1 MDKQVE
7 QKRLVRQPLFI
18 TGLTAVVLTASAVVG
33 YRNLTTPRYAQVL
46 EVREVSE
53 ARNAPRQ
60 RCDDDAA
67 QRVDPASPGDA
78 EQTQVQAPGDCTTV
92 AAGAPQETAFDV
104 RYRLAGKEDTVRL
117 PYDPGKQIPVEDGK
131 LILEPPAK

>member
-7 QKRLVRQPLFI
+7 RKRFVRQPLFI
-18 TGLTAVVLTASAVVG
+18 TGLTALVLTASAVVG

-60 RCDDDAA
+60 RCDDAAA
-67 QRVDPASPGDA
+67 QRVDPASPGDL
-78 EQTQVQAPGDCTTV
+78 EQAPAPGDCTTV